1 MLNAAI
7 VGLGWWGKE
16 IVRSV
21 QGKSTRLRF
30 VRGISKEM
38 DEVRDFAAEQEFAL
52 SADYEDALRDSRI
65 DAVVLATPH
74 SLHADQIT
82 AAAKAGKQ
90 VFCEKPLSLNQRDAA
105 RAVEACLKAGKIL
118 GVGHNRRFWRPMME
132 IKRLIDDGSL
142 GTIMQVEGNYSTDW
156 LKDVRPETSW
166 RGSPNEAPAGGMTGM
181 GIHIVDA
188 YINMFGRVTSV
199 HALVSR
205 RLLPNPTGDT
215 VGVLVNFDSGLIGY
229 LGTTMVTPYLW
240 RYHVL
245 GSHGWAEA
253 RSEFHLVT
261 RKRGMETQ
269 SIEFAPTD
277 SVAAEFEAWLDAID
291 GKGPYLFTPEQI
303 VHTAAVLEAIFRSA
317 DNGQIVA
324 VAG

>member
-7 VGLGWWGKE
+7 IGLGWWGQE

-21 QGKSTRLRF
+21 QGKSKRLRF
-30 VRGISKEM
+30 TRGVSKEP
-38 DEVRDFAAEQEFAL
+38 ETVKGFAAEQGFAL
-52 SADYEDALRDSRI
+52 STDYAEAIQDKAI

-74 SLHADQIT
+74 SLHAEQI
-82 AAAKAGKQ
+82 AAAAAAGKQ
-90 VFCEKPLSLNQRDAA
+90 VFCEKPLSLNRRDALL
-105 RAVEACLKAGKIL
+105 AVEACAKAKKIL
-118 GVGHNRRFWRPMME
+118 GVGHNRRFWRPMVE
-132 IKRLIDDGSL
+132 IKKLVDDGAL

-188 YINMFGRVTSV
+188 YVNMFGLVKSV
-199 HALVSR
+199 HALVSK
-205 RLLPNPTGDT
+205 RLLPNATGDT

-240 RYHVL
+240 RYHVM

-253 RSEFHLVT
+253 RSETHLVT

-269 SIEFAPTD
+269 ATEFAPTD

-303 VHTAAVLEAIFRSA
+303 VHTAAVLEAIFKSA
-317 DNGQIVA
+317 DHGQIVA
-324 VAG
+324 VAA

>member
-1 MLNAAI
+1 MRNAAI
-7 VGLGWWGKE
+7 IGLGWWGQE

-21 QGKSTRLRF
+21 QGKSKRLRF
-30 VRGISKEM
+30 TRGVSKEA
-38 DEVRDFAAEQEFAL
+38 DQVRDFAAEHGFAL
-52 SADYEDALRDSRI
+52 SSDTEDALRDPGI
-65 DAVVLATPH
+65 EAVVLATPH

-82 AAAKAGKQ
+82 AAVKAGKQ
-90 VFCEKPLSLNQRDAA
+90 VFCEKPLSLTRADAA
-105 RAVEACLKAGKIL
+105 RAVEACAKAGKTL
-118 GVGHNRRFWRPMME
+118 GVGHNRRFWRPMVE

-188 YINMFGRVTSV
+188 YVNMFGTVKNV
-199 HALVSR
+199 HALVSK
-205 RLLPNPTGDT
+205 RLLPNATGDT

-269 SIEFAPTD
+269 HTEFAPSD
-277 SVAAEFEAWLDAID
+277 SVFAEFEAWLDALD
-291 GKGPYLFTPEQI
+291 GKGPYLFTGEQI

-317 DNGQIVA
+317 DTGQIVA
-324 VAG
+324 VGR

>member
-21 QGKSTRLRF
+21 QGKSKRLRF
-30 VRGISKEM
+30 ARGISKEE
-38 DEVRDFAAEQEFAL
+38 DQVRGFAAEHGFVL
-52 SADYEDALRDSRI
+52 SRDYEDALRDPKI

-74 SLHADQIT
+74 SLHADQIE
-82 AAAKAGKQ
+82 AAVRAGKH
-90 VFCEKPLSLNQRDAA
+90 VFCEKPLALTARDAA
-105 RAVEACLKAGKIL
+105 RAVEACAKAGRIL
-118 GVGHNRRFWRPMME
+118 GVGHNRRFWRPMVE
-132 IKRLIDDGSL
+132 IKRLLDAGDL
-142 GTIMQVEGNYSTDW
+142 GTAMQVEANYSTDW
-156 LKDVRPETSW
+156 LKDVRPGDSW
-166 RGSPNEAPAGGMTGM
+166 RGSPSEAPAGGMTGM

-188 YINMFGRVTSV
+188 YVNMFGRVKSV
-199 HALVSR
+199 HALVSK

-269 SIEFAPTD
+269 HIEYAPTD
-277 SVAAEFEAWLDAID
+277 SVLAEFEAWLDALD
-291 GKGPYLFTPEQI
+291 GKGPYLFTSEQI
-303 VHTAAVLEAIFRSA
+303 VHTAAALEAIFKSA
-317 DNGQIVA
+317 DSGQIVT
-324 VAG
+324 VGG